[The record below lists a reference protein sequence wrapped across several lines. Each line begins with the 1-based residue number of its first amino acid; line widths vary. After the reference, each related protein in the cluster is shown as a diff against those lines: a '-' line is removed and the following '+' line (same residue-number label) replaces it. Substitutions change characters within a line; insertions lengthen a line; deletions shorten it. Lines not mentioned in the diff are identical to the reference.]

1 MYTLV
6 IKTQNEECIK
16 FLNKS
21 FTFEKQYY
29 CNEEESE
36 VFEIYFNNLEMVKS
50 AESEFKILLADFDDT
65 DVSYYEQADDYKEE
79 FYDPYEEN
87 GVKPE
92 DFY

>member
-36 VFEIYFNNLEMVKS
+36 VYELDHTNEKDANSDKARFTK
-50 AESEFKILLADFDDT
+50 LLKNFDDT
-65 DVSYYEQADDYKEE
+65 EVWYFEQEEETDEPLWDYESGEI
-79 FYDPYEEN
+79 FY
-87 GVKPE
+87 
-92 DFY
+92 